1 MPQVQLPIFPAGS
14 VEINRELACR
24 VEGEQVVYFNGHLP
38 VFAHAKSDLASF
50 RLFTSQLIVQGSATQ
65 GHVARAFGVPLVA
78 IKRATKLYRE
88 RGPAGFFVSG
98 PRREG
103 SKLNAEKLEQA
114 RALLVQGHP
123 LPVVS
128 AQTGVLSDTLRKA
141 IKAGRLPAVKIK
153 KNGSASA
160 GSAEVQGNGLEGT
173 GSAAESLDEV
183 GYRVDSAQAAVELL
197 RDQES
202 AASSEHP

>member
-1 MPQVQLPIFPAGS
+1 MRKLG
-14 VEINRELACR
+14 
-24 VEGEQVVYFNGHLP
+24 
-38 VFAHAKSDLASF
+38 KSDLASF

-98 PRREG
+98 ACREG

-128 AQTGVLSDTLRKA
+128 AQTGYSLFRPEPLF
-141 IKAGRLPAVKIK
+141 
-153 KNGSASA
+153 
-160 GSAEVQGNGLEGT
+160 QGNAL
-173 GSAAESLDEV
+173 AP
-183 GYRVDSAQAAVELL
+183 L
-197 RDQES
+197 RG
-202 AASSEHP
+202 